1 MRRVIAGLLVV
12 GAIVACSHDTPVA
25 PATLR
30 GEPRSFTIQPN
41 LGFDVMFTSST
52 GDLSGFTCRLEPVTL
67 GAVTIT
73 STGCHVVI
81 GNVAAPGRL
90 IGQRGAVADT
100 VALVVQAQ

>member
-1 MRRVIAGLLVV
+1 MRLVIEGLLVF
-12 GAIVACSHDTPVA
+12 GAIVACTSDAPVV

-30 GEPRSFTIQPN
+30 GEPRSFTIQPK
-41 LGFDVMFTSST
+41 LGFDVTFTSST
-52 GDLSGFTCRLEPVTL
+52 GDLSGLSCRLEPVTL
-67 GAVTIT
+67 GAVTVT

-100 VALVVQAQ
+100 VALIVQAQ